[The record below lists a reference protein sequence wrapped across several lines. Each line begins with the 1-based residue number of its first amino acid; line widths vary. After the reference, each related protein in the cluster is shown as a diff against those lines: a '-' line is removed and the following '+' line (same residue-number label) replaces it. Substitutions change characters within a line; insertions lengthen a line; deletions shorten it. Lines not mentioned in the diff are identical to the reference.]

1 MGSISFRQFCTEK
14 WYEHRDELMLWEK
27 KLPQY
32 DADYYFSKHK
42 WFLKNI
48 YKVEVL
54 GVDKRSQ

>member
-1 MGSISFRQFCTEK
+1 
-14 WYEHRDELMLWEK
+14 MLWEK

-32 DADYYFSKHK
+32 DADYYFHKHK

-48 YKVEVL
+48 YKVEIL